1 MIRRPARHWGVA
13 LRLLVVL
20 TAVTL
25 VTVITAWAVASQI
38 GPGIFHENLLQHSD
52 DDATEHAEIAFTT
65 AGGFSLAAAL
75 AVALLVSTA
84 LSLSIAGRVTRS
96 LRPIVVAAGRIAGG
110 AYDRRVPVP
119 GLGAEF
125 DELAT
130 AVNAMSER
138 LEQVDTTRRRLLADL
153 AHELRT
159 PLTTLTV
166 YVDSIDDGV
175 RPPDAATLQVLR
187 DQVNRLSRLAKDV
200 SAVSLAEERR
210 LPLHRAEV
218 LPSDL
223 ARAAAAAANPAYH
236 AKGVFLQLDTATR
249 TPTVRVD
256 RDRIGQVLA
265 NLLQNALRH
274 SPPGGAVVIR
284 VRAERGGVT
293 IAVVDAGDGIAPE
306 HLPHVFDRF
315 YRADTARDRDHGGS
329 GIGLTVSKALAE
341 AHDGSLDAASPG
353 PGMGATFTLHLPAA
367 PADRTDPAPAQPAR
381 LHERDTQ
388 IDT

>member
-1 MIRRPARHWGVA
+1 MSRRPARRWGVA
-13 LRLLVVL
+13 LRLLVVQAGI
-20 TAVTL
+20 TF
-25 VTVITAWAVASQI
+25 VTVVTAWVVAARI
-38 GPGIFHENLLQHSD
+38 GPGIFHENLLQHSGP
-52 DDATEHAEIAFTT
+52 DATEQAEAAFTT

-84 LSLSIAGRVTRS
+84 LSVSIAGRVTRS
-96 LRPIVVAAGRIAGG
+96 LRPIVVATGRISGG

-159 PLTTLTV
+159 PLTTLAV

-187 DQVNRLSRLAKDV
+187 DQVTRLSRLAEDV

-210 LPLHRAEV
+210 LPLHLTTVA
-218 LPSDL
+218 PADL
-223 ARAAAAAANPAYH
+223 ARAAAAAANPAYG
-236 AKGVFLQLDTATR
+236 AKKVRLRIEAATAT
-249 TPTVRVD
+249 PQVRVD
-256 RDRIGQVLA
+256 QDRIGQVLA
-265 NLLQNALRH
+265 NLLDNALRH
-274 SPPGGAVVIR
+274 TQPGGAVVIQ
-284 VRAERGGVT
+284 VRDERDEVT
-293 IAVVDAGDGIAPE
+293 IAVVDTGDGIAPE

-315 YRADTARDRDHGGS
+315 YRADSARDRDHGGS
-329 GIGLTVSKALAE
+329 GIGLSVSRALTE
-341 AHDGSLDAASPG
+341 AHGGTLRAASLG

-367 PADRTDPAPAQPAR
+367 PATRSEPAAVGDD
-381 LHERDTQ
+381 LS
-388 IDT
+388 